1 MFDQLLTVGNFYW
14 GTDDRF
20 CPPLPNAHVRGRFA
34 SASAGRDGV
43 ITFIRDPLGLNK
55 LFVSVEETGDVV
67 AASYLIDL
75 VRRGQSFETISSV
88 PPGQVV
94 RFDPNQGQATREYY
108 AAPPP
113 ESADPNTP
121 LRELARDI
129 RYALETAFLR
139 LAAAFS
145 DRRVCVCLSGGLDSG
160 IIAALAREYFP
171 KVIAYTYTFADAG
184 APPSEDAV
192 NADAL
197 ATALGIP
204 LRVVTASPGD
214 VLDVLDDAICYGQ
227 DWRDFNVH
235 CAIVNEILARA
246 MRRDLDGECREVPC
260 ILLTGDLANELL
272 ADYTPISY
280 AGREFY
286 ALPDLEPG
294 RLRQTLVR
302 GLDAGD
308 REVGVFARYGLAV
321 IQPYALVADEYLRV
335 PGPLLGRDGFKQ
347 ALSREI
353 AGDLLPEFVFHRRKV
368 RAQIGNATTSTGIL
382 PLLVDRGIDGAW
394 LRRAFCRIFSVHD
407 DAFLDGFI
415 RAGRY
420 RVMSTVSAGRTSL
433 AT

>member
-14 GTDDRF
+14 EDDRF
-20 CPPLPNAHVRGRFA
+20 CPPLPSAHVRGRFA
-34 SASAGRDGV
+34 SASADRDGV

-55 LFVSVEETGDVV
+55 LFVSLDETGDVF

-75 VRRGQSFETISSV
+75 VRHGASFGSIMSV
-88 PPGQVV
+88 PPGHVA
-94 RFDPNQGQATREYY
+94 RLDPNRRTATLQRY
-108 AAPPP
+108 ATAPV
-113 ESADPNTP
+113 EKGDGNTP
-121 LRELARDI
+121 LRTLARGI
-129 RYALETAFLR
+129 RRALDAVFLR
-139 LAAAFS
+139 LSAVFS

-171 KVIAYTYTFADAG
+171 NVTGYTYTFSAAG
-184 APPSEDAV
+184 ESPSEDAV
-192 NADAL
+192 NAEAL
-197 ATALGIP
+197 ARALAIP
-204 LRVVTASPGD
+204 LRLVPASPD
-214 VLDVLDDAICYGQ
+214 EVLEVVDDAICYGQ

-246 MRRDLDGECREVPC
+246 MRRDLEGECPDGECIV
-260 ILLTGDLANELL
+260 LTGDLANELL

-286 ALPDLEPG
+286 PLPDLETG
-294 RLRQTLVR
+294 RLRRTLVR

-321 IQPYALVADEYLRV
+321 IQPYALVADEYLGL
-335 PGPLLGRDGFKQ
+335 PGSLLGRDGFKQ

-353 AGDLLPEFVFHRRKV
+353 AGDLLPEFIFRRRKV
-368 RAQIGNATTSTGIL
+368 RAQIGNAKASTGIL
-382 PLLVDRGIDGAW
+382 PLLVDRGFNTAW
-394 LRRAFCRIFSVHD
+394 LRQAFCRIFSIQD
-407 DAFLDGFI
+407 DACLDSFI

-420 RVMSTVSAGRTSL
+420 RVMSAASAGGSL